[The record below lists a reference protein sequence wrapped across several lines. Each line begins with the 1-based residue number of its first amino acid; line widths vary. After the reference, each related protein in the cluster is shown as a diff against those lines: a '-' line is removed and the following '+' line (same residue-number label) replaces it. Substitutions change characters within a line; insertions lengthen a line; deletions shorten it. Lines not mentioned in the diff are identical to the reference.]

1 MPAHSLEV
9 MGRICCR
16 GGHES
21 SLSPAIS
28 EARIDAIA
36 RKRRLMGGKGL
47 ELRHLRCFVVLAEEL
62 HFTRAAERLHI
73 EQSPLSR
80 TIKELEDVLGVLLFD
95 RDRRGTRLTQAGEVF
110 LQDVRRVFATLEL
123 ARENVKAVSSGY
135 LGILRIAVTSG
146 CIDPRLSTFL
156 ARCREEDPAV
166 EIRLTEAS
174 LTDQLRGLRSGSFN
188 LGFAFTAEVGDGII
202 AEPIWVDSVVAVV
215 AARHPLLVDKQ
226 IPLEDLIR
234 YPLVVADP
242 RLFGNC
248 DCEVG
253 QLLRDAAVK
262 LDVEYVASMDMMLT
276 LVAAGYGVGFANA
289 ARMRVLNRPDIVM
302 RPLAA
307 QNVIH
312 TTYLLRPESDPGTP
326 AAISLDRFVARL
338 HQQIDE

>member
-1 MPAHSLEV
+1 
-9 MGRICCR
+9 MGRLCCR
-16 GGHES
+16 GGLES
-21 SLSPAIS
+21 SLSPAKS
-28 EARIDAIA
+28 GARIDAIA
-36 RKRRLMGGKGL
+36 RKWRFVGGLGL

-80 TIKELEDVLGVLLFD
+80 TIKELEDELGVLLFD

-110 LQDVRRVFATLEL
+110 HQDVQRVFSALEL

-135 LGILRIAVTSG
+135 LGILRIAVPSG

-166 EIRLTEAS
+166 EIRLTETS

-188 LGFAFTAEVGDGII
+188 LGFAYTTKVGDGII
-202 AEPIWVDSVVAVV
+202 AEPIWVDSVAAAVP
-215 AARHPLLVDKQ
+215 ARHPLLVHKQ
-226 IPLEDLIR
+226 IPMEDLIR

-242 RLFGNC
+242 RQFGNC

-289 ARMRVLNRPDIVM
+289 ARIRVLNRPDIVM
-302 RPLAA
+302 RPLATP
-307 QNVIH
+307 NVIH
-312 TTYLLRPESDPGTP
+312 TTYLLRPDSDPGTP
-326 AAISLDRFVARL
+326 AAIALDRIVARL
-338 HQQIDE
+338 HEQIDE

>member
-1 MPAHSLEV
+1 MERHC
-9 MGRICCR
+9 GR
-16 GGHES
+16 GGHEYS
-21 SLSPAIS
+21 RSLAKSG
-28 EARIDAIA
+28 ARIDAIA
-36 RKRRLMGGKGL
+36 RKWRLVGGQGL

-80 TIKELEDVLGVLLFD
+80 TIKELEDELGVLLFD

-110 LQDVRRVFATLEL
+110 LQDVRRVFSTLEL

-135 LGILRIAVTSG
+135 LGILRIAVPSG

-166 EIRLTEAS
+166 EIRLTETS
-174 LTDQLRGLRSGSFN
+174 LADQLRGLRSGSFN
-188 LGFAFTAEVGDGII
+188 LGFAYTTKVGDGII
-202 AEPIWVDSVVAVV
+202 AEPIWVDSVAVAVP
-215 AARHPLLVDKQ
+215 ARHPLLVHKQ
-226 IPLEDLIR
+226 IPMEDLIR

-289 ARMRVLNRPDIVM
+289 ARIKVLNRPDIVM
-302 RPLAA
+302 RPLATP
-307 QNVIH
+307 NVIH
-312 TTYLLRPESDPGTP
+312 TTYLLRPESDPGAP
-326 AAISLDRFVARL
+326 AAIALDRFIARL
-338 HQQIDE
+338 HDQLDE

>member
-1 MPAHSLEV
+1 
-9 MGRICCR
+9 MGRPCCR

-21 SLSPAIS
+21 SISPAKS
-28 EARIDAIA
+28 GVRIDAIA
-36 RKRRLMGGKGL
+36 RKWRLVGGLGL

-80 TIKELEDVLGVLLFD
+80 TIKELEDELGVLLFD

-110 LQDVRRVFATLEL
+110 LQDVRRVFSTLEL

-135 LGILRIAVTSG
+135 LGILRIAVPSG

-156 ARCREEDPAV
+156 ARCREEDPEV
-166 EIRLTEAS
+166 EIRLTEAL

-188 LGFAFTAEVGDGII
+188 LGFACTADVGDGII
-202 AEPIWVDSVVAVV
+202 AEPVWVDSVVVAV
-215 AARHPLLVDKQ
+215 AARHPLLVHKQ

-234 YPLVVADP
+234 YPLVVAGP

-248 DCEVG
+248 DCKLG
-253 QLLRDAAVK
+253 QLLRDEAAKVN
-262 LDVEYVASMDMMLT
+262 VEYVGSMDMMLT

-312 TTYLLRPESDPGTP
+312 TTYLLRPESDTGTP
-326 AAISLDRFVARL
+326 AAIALDRFIARL
-338 HQQIDE
+338 HDQLDE